1 MIKIELRLFADL
13 SKYLPEN
20 SKHFQIENNTSVND
34 LLLKLGINTDRAKI
48 IFINGRKRNLEDYL
62 KHGDRVGIFPPVG
75 GG

>member
-20 SKHFQIENNTSVND
+20 SENFQISKNTSVEQ
-34 LLLKLGINTDRAKI
+34 LLLILGINKDRAKI
-48 IFINGRKRNLEDYL
+48 IFINGRKKGL
-62 KHGDRVGIFPPVG
+62 KDCMKQGDRVGIFPPVG

>member
-20 SKHFQIENNTSVND
+20 SKNFQINNNTNVEQ
-34 LLLKLGINTDRAKI
+34 LLLLLGINNNRAKI
-48 IFINGRKRNLEDYL
+48 IFINGRKKDLNDCL
-62 KHGDRVGIFPPVG
+62 KQGDRVGIFPPVG